1 MKKYFVFEKNILKS
15 KICSG
20 IQKSH
25 LENRTGILKLFK
37 GLSPSAGN
45 KSWEAVGARYWLV
58 SIEITSLKCSRA
70 HTMCWNKFL
79 ECSET
84 FVSAILASRVKI
96 GTLNYDA
103 VPEDPYPSSPVS
115 IFCSLLDFP
124 KNIFWGNRT
133 KIFFK
138 LDDSS
143 FLPGFERIGTSSD
156 CSDFF

>member
-1 MKKYFVFEKNILKS
+1 MYEDFVSISCAIGSAKKYNIIEKI
-15 KICSG
+15 IDV
-20 IQKSH
+20 I
-25 LENRTGILKLFK
+25 
-37 GLSPSAGN
+37 
-45 KSWEAVGARYWLV
+45 V
-58 SIEITSLKCSRA
+58 SIEITSLKCLRA

-96 GTLNYDA
+96 RTLNYDA

-133 KIFFK
+133 KMFFK

-156 CSDFF
+156 RSEIFSKKY